1 MEALGVAT
9 AGGLLDVSEEA
20 LVTLRAGLS
29 AEQVGRAS
37 WLSGPRPLAR
47 FCPFL
52 PVSAAPGTFCPP
64 PPPPQ
69 IRAPSSWP
77 ASRAA

>member
-37 WLSGPRPLAR
+37 RLSINSWPPPPR
-47 FCPFL
+47 PFL
-52 PVSAAPGTFCPP
+52 PPPEPSARPLPHHRSELLLAGL
-64 PPPPQ
+64 PQ
-69 IRAPSSWP
+69 
-77 ASRAA
+77 